1 MTIYPGDPRDRFRSR
16 RSLLHGLAG
25 LLFLPAQ
32 GLFLVQALRTGGA
45 AAWIAWV
52 VVLVTLI
59 AAAAV
64 WLREDHR
71 RGRAVAPWTPGPLLI
86 TEGVALVL
94 GLLVALLVH

>member
-1 MTIYPGDPRDRFRSR
+1 VTVYPGDPRDRFRSR

-32 GLFLVQALRTGGA
+32 GLFLVQALQTGNA
-45 AAWIAWV
+45 ALWTAWV
-52 VVLVTLI
+52 VVLVALI

-71 RGRAVAPWTPGPLLI
+71 RGGAVAPWTPGPLLI

-94 GLLVALLVH
+94 GLLVAFLVH